1 MTTTTEILGLFKY
14 DTLLDAELPFN
25 IDEAL
30 NGNWDIIASAIPTK
44 TSQLTNDS
52 GFLTQHQS
60 LADYVK
66 KTDTH
71 TISGATTFTGVT
83 KVPAST
89 TAGTALQLAA
99 QSQSGN
105 GYIKFGSGII
115 VQWGSVSLTGG
126 TAKTINLP
134 TSFAGTAYR
143 VASGIDTTSQSGNE
157 QNWIQIGSIKAGSFT
172 LKRCDS
178 GTNHWIAVGH

>member
-30 NGNWDIIASAIPTK
+30 NGNWDIIDGSIPTK

-66 KTDTH
+66 KTDANTV
-71 TISGATTFTGVT
+71 SGNTTFTGVT

>member
-30 NGNWDIIASAIPTK
+30 NGNWDIIDSSIPTK

-52 GFLTQHQS
+52 GFLTEHQDLS
-60 LADYVK
+60 DYVK
-66 KTDTH
+66 KSASNS
-71 TISGATTFTGVT
+71 ISGATTFTGVT

-99 QSQSGN
+99 QSQSAN

-115 VQWGSVSLTGG
+115 VQWGSVALSAN

-134 TSFAGTAYR
+134 TSFAGTAYK
-143 VASGIDTTSQSGNE
+143 VASGVDTTSQSGNE
-157 QNWIQIGSIKAGSFT
+157 QNWILIGSIKAGSFALKKCDAGT
-172 LKRCDS
+172 L
-178 GTNHWIAVGH
+178 HWIAVGH

>member
-1 MTTTTEILGLFKY
+1 MPNYTENFNLFKY
-14 DTLLDAELPFN
+14 DILEDTSLPFS
-25 IDEAL
+25 ITQAL
-30 NGNWDIIASAIPTK
+30 NNNWDILDSSVPLKEDIPIK

-52 GFLTQHQS
+52 GFLTQHQDLS
-60 LADYVK
+60 AYALKASP
-66 KTDTH
+66 TL
-71 TISGATTFTGVT
+71 TGTV

-89 TAGTALQLAA
+89 TSGTALQLSA
-99 QSQSGN
+99 QSTGGN

-115 VQWGSVSLTGG
+115 IQWGSVSLKGG

-157 QNWIQIGSIKAGSFT
+157 QNWIQIGSIKVGSFT
-172 LKRCDS
+172 LKRCDD